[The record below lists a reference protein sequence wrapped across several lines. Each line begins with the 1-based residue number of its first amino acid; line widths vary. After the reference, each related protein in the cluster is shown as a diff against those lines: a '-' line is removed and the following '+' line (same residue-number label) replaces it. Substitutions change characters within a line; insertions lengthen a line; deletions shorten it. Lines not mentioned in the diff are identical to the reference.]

1 MRTCLDLL
9 DGRTGSSITTWS
21 TGRISHHSRKE
32 HTVPTFV
39 QVPRLGRAALATVT
53 AGALAAAGPLVAAPS
68 AHASGVDITC
78 LIGTSQATYDP
89 PLSNTTQTLDIG
101 VTETYGCASLNTSVS
116 SGSTAYSATSEAD
129 CLLTANSYPGA
140 TRTYHWNDGRSS
152 TITFTVS
159 NAVRAV
165 DGTTTVTSVGTVTA
179 GLGVGGTATRVV
191 VQPQLDL
198 SACAT
203 TGVSSTTGTAT
214 LAVLPV

>member
-1 MRTCLDLL
+1 MPTSVPVPHV
-9 DGRTGSSITTWS
+9 GR
-21 TGRISHHSRKE
+21 
-32 HTVPTFV
+32 V
-39 QVPRLGRAALATVT
+39 ALATMT
-53 AGALAAAGPLVAAPS
+53 AGALAAAGLMVAAPS
-68 AHASGVDITC
+68 AHASGVDIAC

-89 PLSNTTQTLDIG
+89 PLTNTPQTVDIG
-101 VTETYGCASLNTSVS
+101 VTETYGCTSLSTSVS

-198 SACAT
+198 PACGT

-214 LAVLPV
+214 LAILPV